1 MRILFLTLLLCTFS
15 SCSLQSFSRDKG
27 LPKQPLTP
35 DEVESLEREIVAL
48 QEDSSRIIFG
58 RLKVQYGGQT
68 TTVRA
73 VITPQMEEGYR
84 VQILP
89 LTSLSVLEEF
99 LLSRENI
106 EFREGT
112 KSRSTG
118 QITGRDMFR
127 AIGELLS
134 PEDTLSLLL
143 GKIPTKMWS
152 ELQSQGNLFW
162 SEGTVIGAS
171 RRTRLKTQTAQEG
184 VRAALEDV
192 KISDRFREKPVLHFR
207 YRGAQAH
214 EAGIYPECVLISILR
229 RGVEIEFYPLKV
241 RMAR

>member
-1 MRILFLTLLLCTFS
+1 MRILFLALAFSVFS
-15 SCSLQSFSRDKG
+15 SCSLQSLSHDRG
-27 LPKQPLTP
+27 LPKQLLTP
-35 DEVESLEREIVAL
+35 DEVESLGKELVAS
-48 QEDSSRIIFG
+48 QQDSSRIIFG

-73 VITPQMEEGYR
+73 VITPQTEEGYR

-99 LLSRENI
+99 LLSREDVSV
-106 EFREGT
+106 RDGT
-112 KSRSTG
+112 KTRSAE

-143 GKIPTKMWS
+143 GKIPSNMWN
-152 ELQSQGNLFW
+152 ELQSQGSFFW
-162 SEGTVIGAS
+162 RDNSAVGAS
-171 RRTRLKTQTAQEG
+171 RRTRLETRMVQEG
-184 VRAALEDV
+184 KGAALEDV
-192 KISDRFREKPVLHFR
+192 EISDRFREKPVLHFR
-207 YRGAQAH
+207 YRGVREH
-214 EAGIYPECVLISILR
+214 EVGSYPEYVLVSILR

-241 RMAR
+241 RVAR